1 MKNFN
6 LQKKKEKGFTLIEV
20 LLAMSISLI
29 GFSSGFVVMMEGY
42 KHLNF
47 GQGAARVQQQAEFAM
62 ERMVKELQETAVS
75 TIAPDPSVINA
86 EENSSNIISF
96 ASARN
101 DNTNEFE
108 TDDNTGMPIW
118 SNAIVYF
125 RDEESNKLYRY
136 KQMLNTYDYGSFDP
150 QLAKEQSEQMA
161 TSITNIKFWFSGDEL
176 LNIEMEVALNSEAE
190 NPHETVLATTIKLRN

>member
-1 MKNFN
+1 MKKLN

-42 KHLNF
+42 KHLNL

-75 TIAPDPSVINA
+75 TIAPDPGVIDT
-86 EENSSNIISF
+86 EENSSDIISF
-96 ASARN
+96 ASAR
-101 DNTNEFE
+101 
-108 TDDNTGMPIW
+108 DDNNNFLTGGDGMPNW
-118 SNAIVYF
+118 VNAIVYF

-161 TSITNIKFWFSGDEL
+161 TSITNIKFWFSSDEL

-190 NPHETVLATTIKLRN
+190 DSHKTVLMATIKLRN